1 MEKLIVKSYAKINL
15 SLDVLGRRAD
25 GYHLVSMVMQSVNLY
40 DMLVFEKSDNLS
52 INCNNKDIPL
62 DENNLIMKAA
72 LILKDKYGGSGA
84 EIFLNKKIP
93 IAAGLAGGSSNA
105 AATLHA
111 LNKLWK
117 LNLNKKD
124 LKEIALLLGAD
135 VPFFIEGGTKLSEGI
150 GERLKDLK
158 APKMSVLIV
167 NPAINISTAE
177 VYKRYDDLNIINN
190 NYTKKMIKAINS
202 GNIYNIAEKLGN
214 DLERVTINMYPVI
227 EKIKTDMA
235 ELGAIG
241 TLMSGSGS
249 TVFGIF
255 DEDKLLQNAEK
266 EFNKRGFFAYIAN
279 TIDKG
284 IEFI

>member
-1 MEKLIVKSYAKINL
+1 MGKLIVKSYAKINL

>member
-15 SLDVLGRRAD
+15 SLDVLGRRSD

-52 INCNNKDIPL
+52 INCNNRDIPL

-93 IAAGLAGGSSNA
+93 IAAGLGGGSSNA
-105 AATLHA
+105 AATLYA

-167 NPAINISTAE
+167 NPAVNVSTAE
-177 VYKRYDDLNIINN
+177 VYKRYDDLNISNN

-214 DLERVTINMYPVI
+214 DLERVTINMYPII
-227 EKIKTDMA
+227 EKMKTDMA